1 MKRIALVSLCLF
13 LACVLPTVASA
24 QGAAKPMDSKP
35 AEAGKASVTHTGTGV
50 VQSVDAAKS
59 SVTLD
64 HEPIKSLGWPA
75 MTMGFKV
82 GDPKLF
88 AKLKKGDKIQF
99 TFVQSGRDAVITS
112 IQ

>member
-13 LACVLPTVASA
+13 LGAGMPAVALGQATS
-24 QGAAKPMDSKP
+24 KPMDMKSTETSK
-35 AEAGKASVTHTGTGV
+35 AGASHTGTGV
-50 VQSVDAAKS
+50 VQAVDTAKG

-64 HEPIKSLGWPA
+64 HDPIKSLNWPA

-82 GDPKLF
+82 SDPKLL

>member
-1 MKRIALVSLCLF
+1 MKRIAVVSLCILI
-13 LACVLPTVASA
+13 ASA
-24 QGAAKPMDSKP
+24 TSTLAFGQAAGKPMDMKP
-35 AEAGKASVTHTGTGV
+35 AEASKATASHTGTGV
-50 VQSVDAAKS
+50 VQSVDPAKG

-64 HEPIKSLGWPA
+64 HDPIKSLNWPA

-88 AKLKKGDKIQF
+88 AKLKKGDKVQF

>member
-1 MKRIALVSLCLF
+1 MKRIAVASLCML
-13 LACVLPTVASA
+13 VASA
-24 QGAAKPMDSKP
+24 MSTLALGQATSKPMDMKSTEASK
-35 AEAGKASVTHTGTGV
+35 AAASHTGTGV
-50 VQSVDAAKS
+50 VQAIDPAKN

-64 HEPIKSLGWPA
+64 HDPIKSLNWPA

-82 GDPKLF
+82 GDPKLL